1 MADGEL
7 LWGAADREFGDFSID
22 SRQLQRGELF
32 LAVKGDRFDG
42 HEFVA
47 DAVQKGAAGV
57 IVSDLSA
64 VTSKI
69 MDKRDVTVVIV
80 EDTTRSLQTIAR
92 HVRRRSCTTV
102 VAITGSI
109 GKTTTKEL
117 SAEFIGLQKRV
128 YRNIGNLNNHIGLPL
143 SLLKLRH
150 QPEVAVV
157 ELGMNHAGEIRT
169 LVDIAEPNVRVWTN
183 VAEVHAENF
192 SSIEDIADA

>member
-1 MADGEL
+1 MTLSHGRHCRGGVPRQGWDDGLVEKAQSLVFRTDELVSAADGEL
-7 LWGAADREFGDFSID
+7 LCGASDREFGDFSID
-22 SRQLQRGELF
+22 SRQIQRGELF

-47 DAVQKGAAGV
+47 DAVRRGAAGV
-57 IVSDLSA
+57 IVSDPSA
-64 VTSKI
+64 VASKI

-117 SAEFIGLQKRV
+117 SAAFI
-128 YRNIGNLNNHIGLPL
+128 
-143 SLLKLRH
+143 
-150 QPEVAVV
+150 
-157 ELGMNHAGEIRT
+157 
-169 LVDIAEPNVRVWTN
+169 
-183 VAEVHAENF
+183 
-192 SSIEDIADA
+192 